1 MDNAPVDTAAARKV
15 MVDSQVR
22 VNDVTDRGIQA
33 ALLAVAREKF
43 CAPDRAWAAYAEVEV
58 EITGDRKL
66 MMARDVAKLLQ
77 ALQPRAG
84 ETALAIAAPY
94 AAAVLAAMGMTV
106 TAQDSDQAVLDVVG
120 EGLAEAGVAT
130 VMQSLG
136 QPSGG
141 DYDLIVSEVGV
152 AQRPEAWIAALKV
165 GGRLAVVER
174 SGPAGKAVLYVKGR
188 DGVSRRELFDSNPGV
203 VAEMTPAPA
212 FAL

>member
-33 ALLAVAREKF
+33 ALLSVAREKF

-58 EITGDRKL
+58 DITGDRKL

-77 ALQPRAG
+77 ALQPRSG

-94 AAAVLAAMGMTV
+94 AAAVLAAMGLSV
-106 TAQDSDQAVLDVVG
+106 TAQDSDQAVLDVVS

-130 VMQSLG
+130 VMQSLA
-136 QPSGG
+136 QPSG
-141 DYDLIVSEVGV
+141 DNYDLIVSEVGV

-188 DGVSRRELFDSNPGV
+188 EGVSRRELFDSNPGV

>member
-1 MDNAPVDTAAARKV
+1 MDYAAARKV

-22 VNDVTDRGIQA
+22 VNDVTDRGLQA
-33 ALLAVAREKF
+33 AMLTVPRERF
-43 CAPDRAWAAYAEVEV
+43 CAADAAWSAYAEVEV
-58 EITGDRKL
+58 EIAGGRKL

-94 AAAVLAAMGMTV
+94 AAAVMASMGASV
-106 TAQDSDQAVLDVVG
+106 TAQDSDQAVADVVG
-120 EGLAEAGVAT
+120 EALTDAGVTSVVAPLT
-130 VMQSLG
+130 A
-136 QPSGG
+136 PSGG
-141 DYDLIVSEVGV
+141 DYDLIVSEMAV
-152 AQRPEAWIAALKV
+152 AVRPEAWLAALKV

-174 SGPAGKAVLYVKGR
+174 TGPAGKAVLYVRGR
-188 DGVSRRELFDSNPGV
+188 DGVSRRELFDSNPAI